1 MGLNGDEPENRA
13 DDTQARPV
21 SVGCYS
27 GGRHAE
33 RPQWVD
39 SGGGRRAV
47 TRVQAQWR
55 EEDRLGWRV
64 ELEDGCRLVL
74 YYVPRIDSWSA
85 REEQ

>member
-1 MGLNGDEPENRA
+1 MGHNGDRPESHA

-39 SGGGRRAV
+39 DGGGRRAV
-47 TRVQAQWR
+47 TRVRSQWR

-74 YYVPRIDSWSA
+74 YYVPDIDSWSA

>member
-1 MGLNGDEPENRA
+1 MGSNGEKPETRPE
-13 DDTQARPV
+13 DRQARPV

-39 SGGGRRAV
+39 DGGGRRAV
-47 TRVQAQWR
+47 ASVQAQWR

-64 ELEDGCRLVL
+64 ELEDGSRLVL
-74 YYVPRIDSWSA
+74 YYQPRIDVWSA
-85 REEQ
+85 REER